1 MKLNKSII
9 YSIVLALLLFGCA
22 SPTPEAPSTL
32 EIIDTFM
39 TKVNER
45 DLEGVVALFAEDALY
60 EVSYRSE
67 PYHGTKEIEHYW
79 KKYYFKTPFIGEA
92 RDISVE
98 GDSATFI
105 WVEVGTTTKGESYT
119 SLFPVIIEV
128 QNGKI
133 THMDFYEDA
142 DPIIGDE

>member
-9 YSIVLALLLFGCA
+9 YSIVLSLLLFGCA
-22 SPTPEAPSTL
+22 SPIPEAPSTL
-32 EIIDTFM
+32 EIINTLM

-45 DLEGVVALFAEDALY
+45 DLEGVMALFAEDALY
-60 EVSYRSE
+60 ELSYMRASA
-67 PYHGTKEIEHYW
+67 HGTKEIESYW
-79 KKYYFKTPFIGEA
+79 KRDYFPTQFIGEA

-105 WVEVGTTTKGESYT
+105 WVELGTNTDGTSYT
-119 SLFPVIIEV
+119 TLWPVRIEV

-142 DPIIGDE
+142 DPIIGD